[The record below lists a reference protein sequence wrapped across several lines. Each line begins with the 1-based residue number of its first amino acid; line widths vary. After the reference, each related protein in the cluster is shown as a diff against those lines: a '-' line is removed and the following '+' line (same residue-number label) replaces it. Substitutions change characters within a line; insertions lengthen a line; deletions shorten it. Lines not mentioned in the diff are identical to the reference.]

1 MEPVFF
7 SSSLE
12 FRKWLEVNHQ
22 LEKELI
28 VGFHKIGTGKPSMT
42 WSESV
47 DQAICFGWID
57 GIRRS
62 HNAEAY
68 TIRFTPRK
76 SKSIWSAVN
85 IKKVEELTGKGL
97 MQTAGITAYEK
108 KEAHR
113 SAIYA
118 FENKLTVLPPH
129 YEEKFKTET
138 NAWDWFEKQAAGYKK
153 IALHWVMSAKQEVTR
168 NARMETL
175 INDSAAELKI
185 KSQRR

>member
-12 FRKWLEVNHQ
+12 FRKWLEENHQ
-22 LEKELI
+22 TENEIL
-28 VGFHKIGTGKPSMT
+28 VGYHKVATGKLSMS
-42 WSESV
+42 WSQSV
-47 DQAICFGWID
+47 DEAICFGWID

-62 HNAEAY
+62 FNSDAY

-76 SKSIWSAVN
+76 PKSIWSAVN
-85 IKKVEELTGKGL
+85 IKKVEALTGKGL
-97 MQTAGITAYEK
+97 MQTAGIAAYEK
-108 KEAHR
+108 REAHR
-113 SAIYA
+113 SAVYA
-118 FENKLTVLPPH
+118 FENELTVLPPH
-129 YEEKFKTET
+129 YEEKFKPQTF
-138 NAWDWFEKQAAGYKK
+138 AWDWFEKQAAGYKK